1 MKNLGKSLL
10 CGIAA
15 MFALS
20 AFASAP
26 SSISEFVPMTMNY
39 QGYLANPS
47 TGAAYTDGIYD
58 IQCRLYTSASGGTA
72 IWGAQYSVYVKDG
85 YFNIMLGDSSSS
97 TVKSTVSGSGSTTYG
112 KDYLWKALLD
122 TSYNSLYLGVTPLQG
137 PTHAAIASPSEISPR
152 QQLLTGPYAFRAQS
166 AKYAEASLGNF
177 SVGGNLTVTGSV
189 SFPSS
194 YSLGSYLS
202 VSSSSAKF
210 GGSSNASS
218 NPTTYLY
225 GSSLY
230 GYGYNGLYLST
241 SAGNMTF
248 STPSSKSFQFN
259 TGSFAVT
266 NSNAIALRSKNIK
279 IDSTSELSARGSSV
293 SIEGTSSSAVLH
305 GKTYAEISSETSN
318 VYLEPATNCYV
329 QGQGRVYWKNPG
341 EVGPYSPFTMVSKT
355 LTISAGGTYA
365 TADVTSLA
373 PSHKHHYF
381 VGGYDLTGVNIGVRG
396 IRCYTYTTGGQT
408 QYRVRVDLAGT
419 VPNGSSASITVKC
432 IGIHNAFT
440 NGTF

>member
-1 MKNLGKSLL
+1 MNNLGKSLV
-10 CGIAA
+10 CGLAA
-15 MFALS
+15 LFATTIM
-20 AFASAP
+20 AAAP

-58 IQCRLYTSASGGTA
+58 IQCRLYTAASGGTA

-137 PTHAAIASPSEISPR
+137 PTHATIASPSEISPR

-202 VSSSSAKF
+202 VSSSTAKF
-210 GGSSNASS
+210 GGTGNYSS

-225 GSSLY
+225 GSTLY
-230 GYGYNGLYLST
+230 CHGYNGVTLS
-241 SAGNMTF
+241 SNAGNISF
-248 STPSSKSFQFN
+248 STPTSKAAQFSG
-259 TGSFAVT
+259 GSFAVT
-266 NSNAIALRSKNIK
+266 NN
-279 IDSTSELSARGSSV
+279 
-293 SIEGTSSSAVLH
+293 SSSA
-305 GKTYAEISSETSN
+305 EISLKSRKITLDGSAYDGVTIKGYGSAQITTDSSTKIMGSN
-318 VYLEPATNCYV
+318 VYIQPATNQNLYAQGHLYWQPAGFPSSSYSPIKIKEVEVTLAANNANGAKTFSDDKMYV
-329 QGQGRVYWKNPG
+329 WTVGGCIGKYIPSTAICGCRVYW
-341 EVGPYSPFTMVSKT
+341 
-355 LTISAGGTYA
+355 
-365 TADVTSLA
+365 
-373 PSHKHHYF
+373 
-381 VGGYDLTGVNIGVRG
+381 
-396 IRCYTYTTGGQT
+396 
-408 QYRVRVDLAGT
+408 
-419 VPNGSSASITVKC
+419 NGSGWTVQVTRDSTGYAYSSEAKYTVTLVGYLKDIT
-432 IGIHNAFT
+432 NDDR
-440 NGTF
+440 